1 MATNDESEPYPVLT
15 RWLEGAPTANVW
27 SQMLVDGRP
36 DSPALLRPMECILAS
51 LDAAQP
57 LRLAGKRRAFRNDL
71 DETNALNLRVELL
84 VGAKLAEAGIKFG
97 FGGQGAPDFTCVTS
111 IEEQISLEVTTRAKD
126 DLARLHDELE
136 HLLAG
141 VPVKV
146 EVSAPRRP
154 LALPASDR
162 RVMGERIL
170 AACAALPS
178 DGHASVPL
186 PEIDGLSICRGTLP
200 VGPGRVILNLGPAL
214 GDHLDEVT
222 RELFNV
228 MALKTEQFS
237 RNGWQRATLLVV
249 DPTRLGL
256 SWIRPESVWLGIL
269 AQLMIDWT
277 ALPFLGLVVGFS
289 SLDSTRFG
297 GASIVRPDATAEEL
311 SAANQV
317 LAAFEIGPLGAAGS

>member
-1 MATNDESEPYPVLT
+1 M
-15 RWLEGAPTANVW
+15 ANVW

-36 DSPALLRPMECILAS
+36 DSPSLLRPMERILAS

-84 VGAKLAEAGIKFG
+84 VGAKLAEAGITFE
-97 FGGQGAPDFTCVTS
+97 FGGQGAPDLTCVTFD
-111 IEEQISLEVTTRAKD
+111 EEPISLEVTTRSRD

-141 VPVKV
+141 VPVQV
-146 EVSAPRRP
+146 EVTGPRRP
-154 LALPASDR
+154 LAIAASDR
-162 RVMGERIL
+162 QAMGERIL
-170 AACAALPS
+170 ASCAELPS
-178 DGHASVPL
+178 GGYTSVPL
-186 PEIDGLSICRGTLP
+186 PEIDGLSICMGTPP

-214 GDHLDEVT
+214 GDHMDEVT
-222 RELFNV
+222 RELLNV
-228 MALKTEQFS
+228 MDLKTEQFS

-256 SWIRPESVWLGIL
+256 SWIRPESVWLGTL

-311 SAANQV
+311 AAANRV
-317 LAAFEIGPLGAAGS
+317 LAAFNMGPLAAAGS